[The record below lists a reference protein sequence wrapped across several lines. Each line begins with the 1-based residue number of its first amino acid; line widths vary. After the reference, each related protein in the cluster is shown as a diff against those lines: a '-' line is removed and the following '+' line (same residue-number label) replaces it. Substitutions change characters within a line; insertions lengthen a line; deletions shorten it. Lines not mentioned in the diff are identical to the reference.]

1 MSISDAIVI
10 AYKDEIKEII
20 AEGLKYAAYSYY
32 KKKGSSYSPDVI
44 TDIDKNIRR
53 LMKAL
58 VKDMIADDP
67 AVKKLYLTAMRNCE
81 LLHSS
86 SESDS
91 GASDEDESEE
101 K

>member
-86 SESDS
+86 SSESDS
-91 GASDEDESEE
+91 GASDEDESD
-101 K
+101 